1 MSQWTVEGPDRI
13 TIEETV
19 RTLQVRTIDGT
30 VNVVAAE
37 GPARLEVTELK
48 GEPLHVTLVDGVLT
62 VTYKDL
68 SSWNE
73 FGDVLKSVE
82 SVKGFFSSFK
92 RKRTAAVTVTVPA
105 GTEVKVGT
113 VSATTT
119 VSGFSEHVST
129 QTANADITL
138 VGLTGRTDANTV
150 TGDVDAQ
157 SVAGQLRLNTVSGRL
172 TVLAGTAEK
181 VSANAVTGAVTL
193 DLAAA
198 AAAQIKVNTVSG
210 AVGVRLPPLTG
221 TKVEAG
227 TTSGDLSSGFEE
239 LTVTGNWGTKRLSG
253 QLGDG
258 SGSLS
263 VTTVSGAVTVLQR
276 PEAEDD
282 TRAARELPAPD
293 LTKSDAPG
301 TGPDLTKEA

>member
-19 RTLQVRTIDGT
+19 RTLQVRTVDGT
-30 VNVVAAE
+30 VNVVAAD
-37 GPARLEVTELK
+37 GPARLEVTELT

-62 VTYKDL
+62 VTYKDI

-73 FGDVLKSVE
+73 FGDVLKSVD

-92 RKRTAAVTVTVPA
+92 HKRTAAVTLTVPA

-113 VSATTT
+113 VSAATT
-119 VSGFSEHVST
+119 VSGFTGHVST
-129 QTANADITL
+129 QTANADVTL
-138 VGLTGRTDANTV
+138 VGLAGQTDAKTV

-157 SVAGQLRLNTVSGRL
+157 SVAGRLQLNTVSGRL
-172 TVLAGTAEK
+172 TVVAGTAEK

-193 DLAAA
+193 DLAGATPTE
-198 AAAQIKVNTVSG
+198 IKVKTVSG
-210 AVGVRLPPLTG
+210 AVGVRLPSLAD

-227 TTSGDLSSGFEE
+227 TTSGDLSSSFDE
-239 LTVTGNWGTKRLSG
+239 LKVGGSWGTKRLSG

-258 SGSLS
+258 RGSLS

-276 PEAEDD
+276 PDADD
-282 TRAARELPAPD
+282 DAQVVVRELPTADGP
-293 LTKSDAPG
+293 S

>member
-13 TIEETV
+13 TIEEAV
-19 RTLQVRTIDGT
+19 RTLQVRIIDGT

-82 SVKGFFSSFK
+82 SVKGFFTSFK
-92 RKRTAAVTVTVPA
+92 RKRTAEVTLTVPA

-113 VSATTT
+113 VSAATT
-119 VSGFSEHVST
+119 VSGFTERVSA
-129 QTANADITL
+129 QTASADVTL
-138 VGLTGRTDANTV
+138 VGLAGRTDVNTV

-157 SVAGQLRLNTVSGRL
+157 SVAGRLKLNTVSGRL
-172 TVLAGTAEK
+172 TVVAGTAEK

-198 AAAQIKVNTVSG
+198 TPTEIKVTTVSG
-210 AVGVRLPPLTG
+210 AVGVRLPSLAD

-227 TTSGDLSSGFEE
+227 TTSGDLSSTFEQ
-239 LTVTGNWGTKRLSG
+239 LKVGGSWGTKRLSG

-258 SGSLS
+258 KGSLT
-263 VTTVSGAVTVLQR
+263 VTTVSGAVTVLHR
-276 PEAEDD
+276 PDAEED
-282 TRAARELPAPD
+282 APAVVRELPAPAD
-293 LTKSDAPG
+293 LTK
-301 TGPDLTKEA
+301 GPDLTKEV

>member
-19 RTLQVRTIDGT
+19 RTLQVRIIDGT

-82 SVKGFFSSFK
+82 SVKGFFASLK
-92 RKRTAAVTVTVPA
+92 RKRTAAVTLTVPA

-113 VSATTT
+113 VSAATT
-119 VSGFSEHVST
+119 VSGITGHVST
-129 QTANADITL
+129 QTAGADITL
-138 VGLTGRTDANTV
+138 VGLAGRTDARTV

-172 TVLAGTAEK
+172 TVVAGTSEK

-198 AAAQIKVNTVSG
+198 APTEIKVNTVSG
-210 AVGVRLPPLTG
+210 AVGVRLPSLAD

-227 TTSGDLSSGFEE
+227 TTSGDLSSSFDE
-239 LTVTGNWGTKRLSG
+239 LTVAGSWGTKRLSG

-258 SGSLS
+258 KGSLS
-263 VTTVSGAVTVLQR
+263 VTTVSGAVTVLRR
-276 PEAEDD
+276 PDADD
-282 TRAARELPAPD
+282 DAQAVVRELPAGDGP
-293 LTKSDAPG
+293 S

>member
-19 RTLQVRTIDGT
+19 RTLQVRIIDGT

-82 SVKGFFSSFK
+82 SVKGFFASLK
-92 RKRTAAVTVTVPA
+92 RKRTAAVTLTVPA

-113 VSATTT
+113 VSAATT
-119 VSGFSEHVST
+119 VSGITGHVST
-129 QTANADITL
+129 QTAGADITL
-138 VGLTGRTDANTV
+138 VGLAGRTDARTV

-172 TVLAGTAEK
+172 TVVAGTSEK

-198 AAAQIKVNTVSG
+198 APTEIKVNTVSG
-210 AVGVRLPPLTG
+210 AVGVRLPSLAD

-227 TTSGDLSSGFEE
+227 TTSGDLSSSFDE
-239 LTVTGNWGTKRLSG
+239 LKVAGSWGTKRLSG

-258 SGSLS
+258 KGSLS
-263 VTTVSGAVTVLQR
+263 VTTVSGAVTVLRR
-276 PEAEDD
+276 PDADD
-282 TRAARELPAPD
+282 DAQAVVRELPAGDGP
-293 LTKSDAPG
+293 S

>member
-37 GPARLEVTELK
+37 GPARLEVTELT

-68 SSWNE
+68 SGWNE

-92 RKRTAAVTVTVPA
+92 RKRTAAVTLTVPA

-113 VSATTT
+113 VSAATT
-119 VSGFSEHVST
+119 VSGVTGHVST
-129 QTANADITL
+129 QTAGADVTL
-138 VGLTGRTDANTV
+138 VGLTGRTEARTV

-157 SVAGQLRLNTVSGRL
+157 AVAGQLRLNTVSGRL
-172 TVLAGTAEK
+172 TVVAGTAEK
-181 VSANAVTGAVTL
+181 VSANSVTGAVTL

-198 AAAQIKVNTVSG
+198 TPTEIKVNTVSG
-210 AVGVRLPPLTG
+210 AVGVRLPSLAD

-227 TTSGDLSSGFEE
+227 TTSGDLSSSFDQLKVG
-239 LTVTGNWGTKRLSG
+239 GSWGTKRLSG

-258 SGSLS
+258 QGSLS
-263 VTTVSGAVTVLQR
+263 VTTVSGAVTVLHR
-276 PEAEDD
+276 PDAEDD
-282 TRAARELPAPD
+282 TQAAARELPAGDGP
-293 LTKSDAPG
+293 S

>member
-1 MSQWTVEGPDRI
+1 MSEWTVEGPDRI

-92 RKRTAAVTVTVPA
+92 RKRTAAVTLTVPA

-119 VSGFSEHVST
+119 VSGFTGHVST

-138 VGLTGRTDANTV
+138 VGLAGQTDARTV

-157 SVAGQLRLNTVSGRL
+157 SVAGRLRLNTVSGRL
-172 TVLAGTAEK
+172 TVVAGTPEK

-198 AAAQIKVNTVSG
+198 APTEIKVNTVSG
-210 AVGVRLPPLTG
+210 AVGVRLPSLAD

-227 TTSGDLSSGFEE
+227 TTSGDLSSSFEQ
-239 LTVTGNWGTKRLSG
+239 LKVGGSWGTKRLSG

-258 SGSLS
+258 KGSLS
-263 VTTVSGAVTVLQR
+263 VTTVSGAVTVLHR
-276 PEAEDD
+276 PDAEED
-282 TRAARELPAPD
+282 AQAVVRELPAGDGP
-293 LTKSDAPG
+293 S